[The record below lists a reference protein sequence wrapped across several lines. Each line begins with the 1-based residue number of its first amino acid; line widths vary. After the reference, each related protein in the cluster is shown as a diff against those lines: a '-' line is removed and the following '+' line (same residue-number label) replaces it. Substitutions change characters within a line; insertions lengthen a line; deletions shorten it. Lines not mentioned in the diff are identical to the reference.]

1 MGGGALYVFRVSDA
15 SSEYTEIAMDFTRVD
30 IIGLSTSPSSGGA
43 YALVLGEVEG
53 NRRLPIIIGAF
64 EAQAIALELEKI
76 QPPRPMTH
84 DLLRDTFEE
93 LDVEV
98 TEVVIDELRE
108 GTFFAKIR
116 YRHDGEEHQLDS
128 RPSDAVALAV
138 RVDAPIYV
146 APMVL
151 DEAGIVA
158 EDESGISSITQQAEE
173 APAGGEEEEQGG
185 TELERKQKQLEKAVE
200 EDDYERAADLR
211 DEIQRLKQE
220 EQEQEQNKN

>member
-1 MGGGALYVFRVSDA
+1 
-15 SSEYTEIAMDFTRVD
+15 MDFTRVD

-84 DLLRDTFEE
+84 DLLRDTFEAV
-93 LDVEV
+93 DVEV

-116 YRHDGEEHQLDS
+116 YRHDGEEQQLDS

-138 RVDAPIYV
+138 RVDAPIFV

-151 DEAGIVA
+151 NEAGIVA
-158 EDESGISSITQQAEE
+158 EDESDISSLAEQAEE
-173 APAGGEEEEQGG
+173 TSVEEEEMGG
-185 TELERKQKQLEKAVE
+185 TELEKKQKKLEKAVE
-200 EDDYERAADLR
+200 EENYERAAELR
-211 DEIQRLKQE
+211 DEIQRLEK
-220 EQEQEQNKN
+220 EQQQNQN

>member
-1 MGGGALYVFRVSDA
+1 
-15 SSEYTEIAMDFTRVD
+15 MDLIQVD

-43 YALVLGEVEG
+43 YALVLGEING

-84 DLLRDTFEE
+84 DLLRDAFNDMGGEV
-93 LDVEV
+93 LD
-98 TEVVIDELRE
+98 VVIDELRE

-116 YRHDGEEHQLDS
+116 YVHDGEEGQLDS

-146 APMVL
+146 APPVL
-151 DEAGIVA
+151 EEAGIPTD
-158 EDESGISSITQQAEE
+158 DESVSTLTNATAPEEE
-173 APAGGEEEEQGG
+173 ASLTRVERMEQQLDKAIQEEDY
-185 TELERKQKQLEKAVE
+185 EKAA
-200 EDDYERAADLR
+200 RLR
-211 DEIQRLKQE
+211 DEIAQIKGKR
-220 EQEQEQNKN
+220 N

>member
-1 MGGGALYVFRVSDA
+1 
-15 SSEYTEIAMDFTRVD
+15 MDHIQVD

-43 YALVLGEVEG
+43 YALVLGEVGG

-84 DLLRDTFEE
+84 DLLRDTLEAVGAE
-93 LDVEV
+93 VLD
-98 TEVVIDELRE
+98 VVIDELRE

-116 YRHDGEEHQLDS
+116 YVHDGDEGQLDS

-146 APMVL
+146 SPSVME
-151 DEAGIVA
+151 EAGIPTEEEGAAALTPA
-158 EDESGISSITQQAEE
+158 EAD
-173 APAGGEEEEQGG
+173 EEEEHMPMSR
-185 TELERKQKQLEKAVE
+185 LEQMEQQLEVAIE
-200 EDDYERAADLR
+200 QEDYEKAAKLR
-211 DEIQRLKQE
+211 DEIQRLQS
-220 EQEQEQNKN
+220 EQQKN

>member
-1 MGGGALYVFRVSDA
+1 
-15 SSEYTEIAMDFTRVD
+15 MDFTRVD

-84 DLLRDTFEE
+84 DLLRDTFEAV
-93 LDVEV
+93 DVEV

-138 RVDAPIYV
+138 RVDAPIFV

-158 EDESGISSITQQAEE
+158 EDESDISSLAEQAEE
-173 APAGGEEEEQGG
+173 TTGAEEDEPAG
-185 TELERKQKQLEKAVE
+185 TELEQMQQELEEAVE
-200 EDDYERAADLR
+200 KEDYERAAELR
-211 DEIQRLKQE
+211 DEIQRL
-220 EQEQEQNKN
+220 EQEQQQNQN

>member
-1 MGGGALYVFRVSDA
+1 MLF
-15 SSEYTEIAMDFTRVD
+15 SEYIVIAMDFTRVD

-93 LDVEV
+93 LEVDV

-116 YRHDGEEHQLDS
+116 YRHNGDEHQLDS

-173 APAGGEEEEQGG
+173 ASAGEPEEEPAG
-185 TELERKQKQLEKAVE
+185 TELERKQQQLEKAVE
-200 EDDYERAADLR
+200 KEDYERAAELR
-211 DEIQRLKQE
+211 DEIEQLQQE
-220 EQEQEQNKN
+220 EEQEQNKN

>member
-1 MGGGALYVFRVSDA
+1 
-15 SSEYTEIAMDFTRVD
+15 MDLIQVD

-43 YALVLGEVEG
+43 YALVLGEING

-84 DLLRDTFEE
+84 DLLRDAFNDMGGEV
-93 LDVEV
+93 LDVI
-98 TEVVIDELRE
+98 IDELRE

-116 YRHDGEEHQLDS
+116 YIHDGEENQLDS

-146 APMVL
+146 APLVL
-151 DEAGIVA
+151 EEAGIPTEEEGSSPLAASPVT
-158 EDESGISSITQQAEE
+158 EDEPQMT
-173 APAGGEEEEQGG
+173 
-185 TELERKQKQLEKAVE
+185 RLEKMEQQLAQAIQE
-200 EDDYERAADLR
+200 ENYEKAAKLR
-211 DEIQRLKQE
+211 DELAQMKGKR
-220 EQEQEQNKN
+220 N

>member
-1 MGGGALYVFRVSDA
+1 
-15 SSEYTEIAMDFTRVD
+15 MDFIQVD

-43 YALVLGEVEG
+43 YALVLGEVDG

-84 DLLRDTFEE
+84 DLLRDLFESVGAE
-93 LDVEV
+93 VLD
-98 TEVVIDELRE
+98 VVIDELRE

-116 YRHDGEEHQLDS
+116 YIHDGEEDQLDS

-146 APMVL
+146 APDVL
-151 DEAGIVA
+151 EEAGIPS
-158 EDESGISSITQQAEE
+158 DEEGVSIADE
-173 APAGGEEEEQGG
+173 PAHEEEPSAPTTQ
-185 TELERKQKQLEKAVE
+185 LERLEEQLDKAISE
-200 EDDYERAADLR
+200 EDYERAAKLR
-211 DEIQRLKQE
+211 DDIEKY
-220 EQEQEQNKN
+220 KNEPN

>member
-1 MGGGALYVFRVSDA
+1 
-15 SSEYTEIAMDFTRVD
+15 MDYIQVD

-43 YALVLGEVEG
+43 YALVLGEVGG

-84 DLLRDTFEE
+84 DLLRDTLEA
-93 LDVEV
+93 VGAEV
-98 TEVVIDELRE
+98 MDVVIDELRE

-116 YRHDGEEHQLDS
+116 YVHEGDEGQLDS

-146 APMVL
+146 APTVME
-151 DEAGIVA
+151 EAGIPTEEEGAAALTSA
-158 EDESGISSITQQAEE
+158 ETEPEEE
-173 APAGGEEEEQGG
+173 APMTQ
-185 TELERKQKQLEKAVE
+185 LERMEHQLEAAIE
-200 EDDYERAADLR
+200 AEDYEKAAQLR
-211 DEIQRLKQE
+211 DEIQRLQA
-220 EQEQEQNKN
+220 EQQKN